1 MSLRTWLR
9 HARPTLL
16 AALLVAV
23 VAGCAEPISP
33 GEQELRD
40 ALGEAVPDLERYEL
54 VEVNEAPIRDALQS
68 EMTIGSGDRVPVHVE
83 LPILRADGTVA
94 DKTWTAYHVN
104 VRGLQGPYTP
114 DGFQVQTEAFAL
126 PIDLPAV
133 GSASST
139 FQGVPADLT
148 VNEVLGMFEA
158 QDPLDES
165 QYQPSVLNLI
175 GDGIE
180 GAYYGDPENATAH
193 VIERLDSVL
202 EPAFG
207 PGEADRLASLVPENY
222 LIYRHEDF
230 QPQVEHGETTFE
242 PIAVASDG
250 NDPHGHLRTE
260 DDGLQPQLHA
270 APPTQTLRPVMVAD
284 SSVFDPATDRWL
296 VSHWFDRVDAA
307 ANRQNAFLWLANL
320 ELDTDAASAP
330 FANDNNR
337 VLVRTEV
344 GGYLVLTAYGAGLIE
359 YPSNS
364 CSGSPNF
371 IDEVRQLSRDTVNHP
386 NEYWMWWTTNYGG
399 GCGYIS
405 TLGATPRGGAVGW
418 SGYGSGTVDWTSFV
432 FMHESGHIIGGTHQ
446 TNQPDSPE
454 TVSSHRCELFGFWE
468 IGPTGP
474 SLMSY
479 ASGERTYCFAQTEVN
494 FGVGD
499 DIKNLTKVADY
510 LHTNLSQP

>member
-1 MSLRTWLR
+1 MSLRSWIR

-16 AALLVAV
+16 AALLAAV
-23 VAGCAEPISP
+23 VAGCSVPVSP
-33 GEQELRD
+33 EEQELRD
-40 ALGEAVPDLERYEL
+40 ALGEALPDLERYEL
-54 VEVNEAPIRDALQS
+54 VEVDEAQVREALQS
-68 EMTIGSGDRVPVHVE
+68 EMTTGSGDREPVHVQ

-126 PIDLPAV
+126 PNDLPAV

-148 VNEVLGMFEA
+148 VTEVLAMFEA

-165 QYQPSVLNLI
+165 QLQPSVLNLI

-180 GAYYGDPENATAH
+180 GAYYGDPENPAAH

-207 PGEADRLASLVPENY
+207 PAEADRLASLVPENY

-230 QPQVEHGETTFE
+230 QPPVEHGETTFE
-242 PIAVASDG
+242 PITIGLAGEGDG
-250 NDPHGHLRTE
+250 HDHDAHAHG
-260 DDGLQPQLHA
+260 DGDGPRSELHA
-270 APPTQTLRPVMVAD
+270 ATRTLRPVMVAD
-284 SSVFDPATDRWL
+284 STVYDPDTRSWL

-320 ELDTDAASAP
+320 ELDTDAP
-330 FANDNNR
+330 GTDFPDDNR

-344 GGYLVLTAYGAGLIE
+344 GGYLVLTEFGADQID
-359 YPSNS
+359 YPANS

-371 IDEVRQLSRDTVNHP
+371 INEVRGLSRDTLSHP

-405 TLGATPRGGAVGW
+405 TLGATPRDGAVAW

-446 TNQPDSPE
+446 TNAPGSPE
-454 TVSSHRCELFGFWE
+454 TRDSHRCELFGFWE

-479 ASGERTYCFAQTEVN
+479 ASGQRTYCFAQTEVD

-499 DIKNLTKVADY
+499 TIKNLTKVADY
-510 LHTNLSQP
+510 LHTNLD